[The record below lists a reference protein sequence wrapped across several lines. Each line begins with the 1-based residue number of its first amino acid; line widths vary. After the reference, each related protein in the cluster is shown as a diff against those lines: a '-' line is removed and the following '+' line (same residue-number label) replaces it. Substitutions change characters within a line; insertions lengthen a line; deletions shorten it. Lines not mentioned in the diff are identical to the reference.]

1 MKVLFVD
8 AKASFDIT
16 ELKKNI
22 ISKFKKG
29 KFGLVTNVQ
38 FLPQL
43 EEIKSI
49 LPNSVVAGQVV
60 GCNIL
65 NTIKIKEK
73 INAFIYIGSAY
84 FYPIE
89 IAAKTKMPVYV
100 ANPLTNK
107 ISLVSQKEVEEYE
120 KKKKGKIL
128 KFLSAKKI
136 GILVSTKP
144 GQENMEL
151 ALLIKEKLNKESV
164 IGISNT
170 LNPDNLEDFSNV
182 EYWINTACSR
192 IEHQKIINFE
202 DIPEEYLNVK
212 PKVENFRPNLI
223 KVK

>member
-8 AKASFDIT
+8 ARASFDIT
-16 ELKKNI
+16 ELKKKI
-22 ISKFKKG
+22 HSKFKKG
-29 KFGLVTNVQ
+29 KFGLVANVQ

-43 EEIKSI
+43 EEIRKL
-49 LPNSVVAGQVV
+49 LPNSIVAGQVV

-65 NTIKIKEK
+65 NTIRIKEEVD
-73 INAFIYIGSAY
+73 AFIYIGSAY

-89 IAAKTKMPVYV
+89 IAAKTKMPVYI
-100 ANPLTNK
+100 ANPLTNEV
-107 ISLVSQKEVEEYE
+107 SLVSKKEVEEYE

-128 KFLSAKKI
+128 KFLSVKKI

-144 GQENMEL
+144 GQENMKL

-170 LNPDNLEDFSNV
+170 LNPDNLENFSDV

-192 IEHQKIINFE
+192 IEHPKIINFE
-202 DIPEEYLNVK
+202 DIPEEYLSIK
-212 PKVENFRPNLI
+212 PKIENFRPNLI
-223 KVK
+223 KTK